1 MMLGIIIGIFSS
13 LISFIILDSIWIK
26 IFVKDCYLNE
36 LRHLLNLS
44 GGDKIQVNILAAV
57 LFYICIIFAIWYFAV
72 YPNISKSWYK
82 SLIDGALIGL
92 ITYGTFDLTSHA
104 LFKGWSW
111 SITIPD
117 ILWGMFLCGV
127 VSLIGFLVAKWIS

>member
-1 MMLGIIIGIFSS
+1 MLGIIIGIFSS

-36 LRHLLNLS
+36 LRQLLNLS

-57 LFYICIIFAIWYFAV
+57 
-72 YPNISKSWYK
+72 YPNMSKSWYK